1 MADAFERILLALY
14 GRLTE
19 DDWATEVLREVTRAT
34 RSRSAA
40 LVAVDLVQKR
50 DALPAFVG
58 AEASSALAYEREFGA
73 HNPWRPP
80 HGVLSQ
86 TAGELR
92 VSDDVLPLSDLK
104 RTLFWSDFLRP
115 MGVAHGVGLIGFNSR
130 ARVASMT
137 LLRDE
142 RRGSYRGAELVLL
155 KRLSPHWVQAC
166 VVRERLGLLVDK
178 ERAMADV
185 IDALATA
192 VLLLDREGHVVHT
205 NPAAEDILRRG
216 EWLLL
221 HHGRPT
227 ASHGI
232 GTELLTRAIDGALA
246 GPLLVVSPSVVPLEN
261 AEGKTVAHAAAHALG
276 GGRYASIASVALFVQ
291 PAGFEGGERMARRA
305 LRDAYGLT
313 EREAEL
319 VCLLDGTHELREV
332 AELMGIT
339 LGGAR
344 TRLKTVCAKMGVRGQ
359 TELSRTLASLRVALG
374 QRGKTS

>member
-1 MADAFERILLALY
+1 MGDAYERILLALY

-19 DDWATEVLREVTRAT
+19 DDWATEVLQEVTRAT

-40 LVAVDLVQKR
+40 LVAVDLVQRR

-73 HNPWRPP
+73 QNPWRPP

-115 MGVAHGVGLIGFNSR
+115 MGVAHGIGLIGFNNR
-130 ARVASMT
+130 QRVASMT

-142 RRGSYRGAELVLL
+142 RRGPYQGADLALL

-166 VVRERLGLLVDK
+166 LLRERLGSLVDA
-178 ERAMADV
+178 ERGMADV
-185 IDALATA
+185 IDKLATA
-192 VLLLDREGHVVHT
+192 VLLVDREGRVVHT
-205 NPAAEDILRRG
+205 NPAAEDMLRQG
-216 EWLLL
+216 EWMGL
-221 HHGRPT
+221 HRGRP
-227 ASHGI
+227 AALHGA
-232 GTELLTRAIDGALA
+232 GTELLTRAIEAALS
-246 GPLLVVSPSVVPLEN
+246 SPRARVLSSVVPLTD
-261 AEGKTVAHAAAHALG
+261 AHGKTVAHAAAHAIAV
-276 GGRYASIASVALFVQ
+276 GRYAQAAAVALFVQ
-291 PAGFEGGERMARRA
+291 PVGLDGGEGVVRRV
-305 LRDAYGLT
+305 LRGAYGLT

-319 VCLLDGTHELREV
+319 ACLLDGTRELGDV
-332 AELMGIT
+332 AERMGIS

-359 TELSRTLASLRVALG
+359 LGLLRSVQSLRAALG
-374 QRGKTS
+374 QHI

>member
-1 MADAFERILLALY
+1 MGDAYERILLALY

-19 DDWATEVLREVTRAT
+19 DDWATEVLQEVTRAT

-40 LVAVDLVQKR
+40 LVAVDLVQRR

-73 HNPWRPP
+73 QNPWRPP

-115 MGVAHGVGLIGFNSR
+115 MGVAHGIGLIGFNNKQ
-130 ARVASMT
+130 RVASMT

-142 RRGSYRGAELVLL
+142 RRGPYQGADLALL

-166 VVRERLGLLVDK
+166 LLRERLGLLVDA
-178 ERAMADV
+178 ERGMADV
-185 IDALATA
+185 IDKLATA
-192 VLLLDREGHVVHT
+192 VLLLDREGCVVHS
-205 NPAAEDILRRG
+205 NRAAEDMLQRG
-216 EWLLL
+216 EWLTL
-221 HHGRPT
+221 HRGRPT

-232 GTELLTRAIDGALA
+232 GTEWLARAIESALA
-246 GPLLVVSPSVVPLEN
+246 GPLARLSPLVVPLTD
-261 AEGKTVAHAAAHALG
+261 AEGKTVAHAAAHPLC
-276 GGRYASIASVALFVQ
+276 GGRYAHHAAVALFVQ
-291 PAGFEGGERMARRA
+291 PVGFEGGERMVRRA

-313 EREAEL
+313 VREAEL
-319 VCLLDGTHELREV
+319 AFLLDGTRELTEV
-332 AELMGIT
+332 AERMGIT

-359 TELSRTLASLRVALG
+359 LGLLRVVSSLWTVLG
-374 QRGKTS
+374 MKAPHP

>member
-1 MADAFERILLALY
+1 MGDAYERILRVLY

-19 DDWATEVLREVTRAT
+19 DDWATEVLQEVTRAT

-40 LVAVDLVQKR
+40 LVAVDLVERR

-73 HNPWRPP
+73 HNPWRPA

-92 VSDDVLPLSDLK
+92 VSDDVLPLSELK

-115 MGVAHGVGLIGFNSR
+115 MGVAHGIGLIGFNNR
-130 ARVASMT
+130 QRVASMT

-142 RRGSYRGAELVLL
+142 RRGPYQGADLALL

-166 VVRERLGLLVDK
+166 LLRERLGLLVDA
-178 ERAMADV
+178 ERGMADV
-185 IDALATA
+185 IDKLATA
-192 VLLLDREGHVVHT
+192 VLLLDREGRVVHT
-205 NPAAEDILRRG
+205 NPVAEDMLQRG
-216 EWLLL
+216 EWLTL
-221 HHGRPT
+221 HRGRPM
-227 ASHGI
+227 ASHGV
-232 GTELLTRAIDGALA
+232 GSELLTRAIEGALA
-246 GPLLVVSPSVVPLEN
+246 SPLAHLSPLVVALSN
-261 AEGKTVAHAAAHALG
+261 AEGKTVAHAAAHALC
-276 GGRYASIASVALFVQ
+276 GGRYGRTAAVALFVQ
-291 PAGFEGGERMARRA
+291 SVGFEGGERAVRRA

-319 VCLLDGTHELREV
+319 ACLLDGTRELGDV
-332 AELMGIT
+332 AEVMGIT

-344 TRLKTVCAKMGVRGQ
+344 TRLKNVCGKMSVRGQ
-359 TELSRTLASLRVALG
+359 VGLVRALGSLRLLSADSNG
-374 QRGKTS
+374 

>member
-1 MADAFERILLALY
+1 MGDAYERILLALY

-19 DDWATEVLREVTRAT
+19 DDWATEVLQEVTRAT

-40 LVAVDLVQKR
+40 LVAVDLVQRR

-58 AEASSALAYEREFGA
+58 AEASSALAYERTFGA

-92 VSDDVLPLSDLK
+92 VSDDVLSLSELK

-115 MGVAHGVGLIGFNSR
+115 MGVAHGIGLIGLNNKL
-130 ARVASMT
+130 RVASMT

-142 RRGSYRGAELVLL
+142 RRGPYQGADLALL
-155 KRLSPHWVQAC
+155 RRLSPHWVQAC
-166 VVRERLGLLVDK
+166 VVRERLGLLVDN

-185 IDALATA
+185 IDALTTG
-192 VLLLDREGHVVHT
+192 VLLLNSEGRVVHT
-205 NPAAEDILRRG
+205 NPAAEDVLQRG
-216 EWLLL
+216 ECLFL
-221 HHGRPT
+221 HRGRPM

-246 GPLLVVSPSVVPLEN
+246 GPMLVVSPSVVPLTDAN
-261 AEGKTVAHAAAHALG
+261 GRTVAHAAAHPLS
-276 GGRYASIASVALFVQ
+276 GGRYARTASVALFVQ
-291 PAGFEGGERMARRA
+291 PVGFEGGERAVRRA

-319 VCLLDGTHELREV
+319 ACLLDETRELAEV
-332 AELMGIT
+332 AERMGIT

-344 TRLKTVCAKMGVRGQ
+344 TRLKTVGAKMGVKGQ
-359 TELSRTLASLRVALG
+359 LGLLRMLASLRGVLA
-374 QRGKTS
+374 QRRD